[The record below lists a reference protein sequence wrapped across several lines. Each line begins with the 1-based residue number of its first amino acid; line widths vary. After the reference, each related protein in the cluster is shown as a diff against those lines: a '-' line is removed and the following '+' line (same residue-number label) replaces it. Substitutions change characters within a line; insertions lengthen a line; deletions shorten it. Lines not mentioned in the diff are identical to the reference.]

1 MFFREK
7 ITLSVFLDE
16 IQNELKSGHFLAT
29 LIMSLM
35 VPDVCNG
42 ENTYGDEY
50 REWVEKYYRQHSCI
64 SEDFTADVVYM
75 LRCSI
80 LHSAKT
86 YKNISLR
93 YNGKADYHPGHL
105 SVIIHDN
112 NTGKETREIGLN
124 INEFAEEMIA
134 SAKAYM
140 ADTGED
146 PLLFSMIDYD
156 KIQ

>member
-1 MFFREK
+1 MFNIHYK
-7 ITLSVFLDE
+7 LSNFLDE
-16 IQNELKSGHFLAT
+16 IKKELDDGHFLAT

-42 ENTYGDEY
+42 ENTDGKEY
-50 REWVEKYYRQHSCI
+50 KKWIKKYYNQQSCI
-64 SEDFTADVVYM
+64 SEDFEAKVVYM
-75 LRCSI
+75 LRCSV
-80 LHSAKT
+80 LHSART
-86 YKNISLR
+86 YQNVSLR
-93 YNGKADYHPGHL
+93 YNSKTDRHFGPL

-112 NTGKETREIGLN
+112 KTGEEIREIGLN

-140 ADTGED
+140 TDTEED
-146 PLLFSMIDYD
+146 PLLFLMIDYD

>member
-1 MFFREK
+1 MFFRER

-42 ENTYGDEY
+42 ENTDKEEY
-50 REWVEKYYRQHSCI
+50 KKWVRKYYIQQSCI
-64 SEDFTADVVYM
+64 SEDFDADVVYM
-75 LRCSI
+75 LRCSV
-80 LHSAKT
+80 LHSART
-86 YKNISLR
+86 YQNVSLR
-93 YNGKADYHPGHL
+93 FNSKTDYHLGHL
-105 SVIIHDN
+105 SVVIHDN
-112 NTGKETREIGLN
+112 KTGEEIRVIGLN

-134 SAKAYM
+134 SAKKYM